1 MPSIMGSFLPP
12 RIPDLKKEKKR
23 DNVLVF
29 KKYLPEVKDVTE
41 NRSGLFYG
49 WFIVFLTF
57 LSLSTYGLFYSYSG
71 FIQSLEV
78 EFHAT
83 RAAISGIYTLFV
95 AVYCLCAMPMGALC
109 DRVGPRK
116 TLVLS
121 AVCIGAGT
129 ALCSQAQTVWQLYLF
144 FGLMA
149 GIGHGAIWVVAT
161 STISRWFIAKRG
173 LAMGIAA
180 CGIGVGL
187 LLAPPLSVQVI
198 LHAGWRSAFLALGTV
213 FFVINIAVALLIK
226 GSPKEMGLTPHG
238 ETGKKA
244 TAAVVTLP
252 ESGDYALNE
261 SLRTRAFWFVYL
273 LGLFCFSAYSMAMIH
288 IIPYSGV
295 LGVPALQAALGLSC
309 LGVGTIAGRISA
321 GTLSD
326 RFGRTFTLMACLGFE
341 ALGIFGLLAAS
352 GVWTLYAAMFLIGVG
367 YGGSVVL
374 SSVLLGDFFGLK
386 HLGAITGVW
395 LTHGALAGPLGPLAG
410 GIVYDVTS
418 SYFLAIL
425 MAGLLCTLAI
435 VLAALLRP
443 PQRIGS

>member
-1 MPSIMGSFLPP
+1 M
-12 RIPDLKKEKKR
+12 
-23 DNVLVF
+23 
-29 KKYLPEVKDVTE
+29 TE
-41 NRSGLFYG
+41 SKPGLFYG
-49 WFIVFLTF
+49 WVIVFLTF

-71 FIQSLEV
+71 FIQSLEA
-78 EFHAT
+78 EFHGT
-83 RAAISGIYTLFV
+83 RAALSGVYTLYM

-116 TLVLS
+116 TLLLS

-129 ALCSQAQTVWQLYLF
+129 ALCSQAQTVWHLYLF
-144 FGLMA
+144 FGLVA

-180 CGIGVGL
+180 CGIGAGL

-198 LHAGWRSAFLALGTV
+198 LHAGWRSAFLVLGAV
-213 FFVINIAVALLIK
+213 FFAINLAVALLIK
-226 GSPKEMGLTPHG
+226 GSPKEMGLTPHR
-238 ETGKKA
+238 ETGEKA
-244 TAAVVTLP
+244 TATVVTLP
-252 ESGDYALNE
+252 ESGYFSLKE
-261 SLRTRAFWFVYL
+261 SFQARAFWFVYL
-273 LGLFCFSAYSMAMIH
+273 IGLACFSAYSMAMVH
-288 IIPYSGV
+288 IVPYSGV

-326 RFGRTFTLMACLGFE
+326 RFGRVFTLMACLGFE
-341 ALGIFGLLAAS
+341 ALGIFGLLAVS
-352 GVWTLYAAMFLIGVG
+352 GMWTIYAAMFLIGVG

-410 GIVYDVTS
+410 GVVYDATS

-425 MAGLLCTLAI
+425 LAGLLCTLAMG
-435 VLAALLRP
+435 VAALLRP
-443 PQRIGS
+443 PQRTGL